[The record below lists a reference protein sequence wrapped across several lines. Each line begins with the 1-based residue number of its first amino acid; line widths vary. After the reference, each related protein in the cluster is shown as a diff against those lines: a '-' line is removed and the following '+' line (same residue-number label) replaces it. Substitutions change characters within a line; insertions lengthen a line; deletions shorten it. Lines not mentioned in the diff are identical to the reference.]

1 MKSQVPH
8 LESGD
13 SYSDLGQSTSHSNYQ
28 QMMTRG
34 ECSQMSQPPSLRLL
48 HLRGG
53 VVGEQNEQLQ
63 EAAQDIAVLLFNP
76 NYIWQRKWL
85 FPTDASVSFCGPGKE
100 SKLQKIF
107 DHNSGLRR
115 EGERGKV
122 IANNRMTTHKHM
134 CMHTHP

>member
-1 MKSQVPH
+1 
-8 LESGD
+8 
-13 SYSDLGQSTSHSNYQ
+13 
-28 QMMTRG
+28 
-34 ECSQMSQPPSLRLL
+34 MSQPPSLRLL

-76 NYIWQRKWL
+76 NSIWQRKWL

-115 EGERGKV
+115 EGERERQSHCKQPDD
-122 IANNRMTTHKHM
+122 NTQTHVHA
-134 CMHTHP
+134 HTPLNQVNTQESAWYMLTGFTNVRDCSGHQQRLEMKRK